1 MRQRLGDVM
10 PHLLNMLRTKVEAAA
25 KLLAEAVAKPVA
37 GRTHAAYLTNTF
49 PSSMNTLVRFAREL
63 LASEGMRGLD
73 VDVAHCRR
81 ELEALEEA
89 TATIRARAQQ

>member
-1 MRQRLGDVM
+1 
-10 PHLLNMLRTKVEAAA
+10 
-25 KLLAEAVAKPVA
+25 
-37 GRTHAAYLTNTF
+37 
-49 PSSMNTLVRFAREL
+49 MNTLVRFAREL